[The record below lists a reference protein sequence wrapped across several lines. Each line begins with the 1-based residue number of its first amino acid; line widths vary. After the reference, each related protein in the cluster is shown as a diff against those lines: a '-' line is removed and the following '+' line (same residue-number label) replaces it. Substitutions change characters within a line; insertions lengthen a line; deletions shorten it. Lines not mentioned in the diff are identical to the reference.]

1 MDNTKNNYQKFRQ
14 HLKSGGLMY
23 SFWRGL
29 KYLKFLAKKQSP
41 DGVSLLA
48 GEKMLRLVYSHC
60 GLNILYNNIPLTSG
74 VGLNIAVN
82 TVGGWTDSSI
92 AEWQVLKRSEDFIK
106 LKITFRELP
115 LAFFW
120 DLKIVNQQHI
130 DWQVYLRAEE
140 YLVIDE
146 LRIVCLLKPDYR
158 SWFTENKL
166 MDFPKFEDAWQDLC
180 FIDQPASSIGAIS
193 GSGILPYFILKGIGG
208 NTRPF
213 IQNTPK
219 RMPSRC
225 IGFRMIQPGEYPRG
239 NYQIFQGR
247 IILTTNVLAL
257 KKVAGK
263 LSDKLVNLKPK
274 VLLVN
279 LPWKKEGRWGVRAGS
294 RWPHIK
300 DETEEGNYL
309 PFPFF
314 LAYAASL
321 LRKYDFKACLID
333 ALADKI
339 NTEELFR
346 QIKAS
351 APDLL
356 VVETSIPSLNHDL
369 ELLNRIGNKNFK
381 ICLCGPVFNLR
392 EPDFLKDNKFIDYVL
407 SGEYEYPL
415 LDLARAISGEIDF
428 QNIHGLIQR
437 ETDTDTVKV
446 NPCGELIDL
455 DSLPWP
461 LREGLPME
469 KYCDTPGAIPLPS
482 AQMIASRGCPFG
494 CGFCLWP
501 QVMYQGS
508 QYRSRRI
515 SDIVDEME
523 YLVKTMG
530 FKSIYFDD
538 DTFNIGKERM
548 LEFCRQLKERGL
560 HKIPW
565 AIMARPDLM
574 DEEVLTRMKEAGL
587 AAVKYGVESSSQEL
601 LDNCGKNM
609 DLKKAEKMILF
620 TRGLGIKTHL
630 TFTFGLPGETRQTIE
645 QTIKY
650 ALKLKPYS
658 VQFSITT
665 PFPGTRYYDELES
678 KGLIANKNWD
688 EYDGNFK
695 SVIRLEHLSKEEL
708 EFSRKRAYKIWAAA
722 KANKNDFK
730 KIWQKFFTY
739 RKQGGI
745 RLGLNKAFQYL
756 KKKKITYLLDKF
768 QGDYLNILGILN
780 GSRAFKGPDML
791 QIDLTDHCNNNC
803 IACWCNSPL
812 LNRERLA
819 RPKYSLPKDLIK
831 GVIVEARDLGLKEI
845 YFSGGGEPFMHPDCL
860 EIIAYAKK
868 KKITCSV
875 NTNFTLVN
883 EDIIDRL
890 IDLGLDNLT
899 VSVWSGTPESYKSM
913 HPNRSAEDFYKI
925 RDKLYFLN
933 SRKYTYPYVK
943 IYNVICSLN
952 YDQIKP
958 ILGFTEQTKS
968 DSVEFTVVDTIPGA
982 TDKLLLS
989 DGQRKAILEQFSQV
1003 NQDGKKII
1011 NREHFLRRIANQD
1024 ARQAEYDSRFI
1035 DTLPC
1040 YIGWL
1045 FARIMPNGDVNS
1057 CLKSH
1062 RFPVGNIHQESFKD
1076 IWNSRKQ
1083 MYFRNKTKSAN
1094 KEDPFF
1100 KLIGNDPDSRIGCYK
1115 SCDNIARN
1123 IAMDKKIK
1131 SLTVYD
1137 KVVLKLLGRIKAFNR
1152 I

>member
-1 MDNTKNNYQKFRQ
+1 MDSAKRNYQKFRQ
-14 HLKSGGLMY
+14 HFKTGGLLY
-23 SFWRGL
+23 SFGRGL
-29 KYLKFLAKKQSP
+29 QYLRFLVKKQCLSEVLP
-41 DGVSLLA
+41 LNK
-48 GEKMLRLVYSHC
+48 EKMIKLVNARC
-60 GLNILYNNIPLTSG
+60 GLSILYNNVPVTNG
-74 VGLNIAVN
+74 VGLNIAIN

-92 AEWQVLKRSEDFIK
+92 AEWQVLSRGEDFIK
-106 LKITFRELP
+106 LKIIFRELP
-115 LAFFW
+115 VSLFW
-120 DLKIVNQQHI
+120 DLKIVNQRQI

-146 LRIVCLLKPDYR
+146 LRIVCLLKPDYK
-158 SWFTENKL
+158 SWFTKNKCL
-166 MDFPKFEDAWQDLC
+166 DFPEFADSWQDLC
-180 FIDQPASSIGAIS
+180 FIDQPDSSTGARS
-193 GSGILPYFILKGIGG
+193 GSGILPYFIVEGVAGDF
-208 NTRPF
+208 RPF

-219 RMPSRC
+219 KMQSRC
-225 IGFRMIQPGEYPRG
+225 IGFRILEPGEYPRG

-247 IILTTNVLAL
+247 IIL
-257 KKVAGK
+257 AGNEAELEK
-263 LSDKLVNLKPK
+263 GIGELPDKLASLKPK

-279 LPWKKEGRWGVRAGS
+279 LPWEKEGRWGVRAGS

-321 LRKYDFKACLID
+321 LRRYDFTAYLID

-346 QIKAS
+346 QIVAI

-369 ELLNRIGNKNFK
+369 ELLSRIANKNFK
-381 ICLCGPVFNLR
+381 VCLCGPVFNLK

-407 SGEYEYPL
+407 IGEYEYPL
-415 LDLARAISGEIDF
+415 LDLARAIAGEIEF
-428 QNIHGLIQR
+428 PKVKGLIYR
-437 ETDTDTVKV
+437 EADTVKV

-482 AQMIASRGCPFG
+482 AQMTASRGCPFS
-494 CGFCLWP
+494 CSFCLWP
-501 QVMYQGS
+501 QVIYRGN
-508 QYRSRRI
+508 QYRARQI
-515 SDIVDEME
+515 SGIVDEME
-523 YLVKTMG
+523 YLVKKMG

-538 DTFNIGKERM
+538 DTFNIGRERM

-560 HKIPW
+560 DKIPW

-574 DEEVLTRMKEAGL
+574 DEEVLIRMKEAGL
-587 AAVKYGVESSSQEL
+587 AAVKYGVESSSQDL
-601 LDNCGKNM
+601 LENCGKNM
-609 DLKKAEKMILF
+609 DLKKAEKMILL
-620 TRGLGIKTHL
+620 TRDLGIRVHL
-630 TFTFGLPGETRQTIE
+630 TFTFGLPQETRQTID

-695 SVIRLEHLSKEEL
+695 SVIRLEHLSQEEL
-708 EFSRKRAYKIWAAA
+708 ELSRKRAYKIWALSNS
-722 KANKNDFK
+722 NKNDFK
-730 KIWQKFFTY
+730 KLWQKFFTY
-739 RKQGGI
+739 RKQGG
-745 RLGLNKAFQYL
+745 LSLSLNKAFQYL
-756 KKKKITYLLDKF
+756 KKKKMSYLLDKF
-768 QGDYLNILGILN
+768 KGDYLNILGILD
-780 GSRAFKGPDML
+780 GRRAFKGPDML
-791 QIDLTDHCNNNC
+791 QIDLTDYCNNNC

-812 LNRERLA
+812 LSRERLS
-819 RPKYSLPKDLIK
+819 RPRYTLPKDLIK
-831 GVIVEARDLGLKEI
+831 QVIAEACDLGLKEI

-860 EIIAYAKK
+860 EIIEYAKK

-875 NTNFTLVN
+875 NTNFTLVD
-883 EDIIDRL
+883 ESIIDRL
-890 IDLGLDNLT
+890 MGFGLDNLT
-899 VSVWSGTPESYKSM
+899 VSVWSGTPEVYKSM
-913 HPNRSAEDFYKI
+913 HPNRSAKDFYKI
-925 RDKLYFLN
+925 RERLGLLN
-933 SRKYTYPYVK
+933 SRKNIYPYVK

-958 ILGFTEQTKS
+958 ILDFTEQTKS
-968 DSVEFTVVDTIPGA
+968 DFVEFTVVDTIPGA

-989 DGQRKAILEQFSQV
+989 DGQRKAILEQFSRVQ
-1003 NQDGKKII
+1003 QDGGKII
-1011 NREHFLRRIANQD
+1011 NREHFLRRVANQD

-1035 DTLPC
+1035 DALPC

-1062 RFPVGNIHQESFKD
+1062 RFPIGNIHQESFKD

-1083 MYFRNKTKSAN
+1083 MYFRSKTKSAN
-1094 KEDPFF
+1094 KDDPFF
-1100 KLIGNDPDSRIGCYK
+1100 KLIGNDPESKIGCFK
-1115 SCDNIARN
+1115 SCDNIAQN
-1123 IAMDKKIK
+1123 IEMDKKIR
-1131 SLTVYD
+1131 SFNLYD
-1137 KVVLKLLGRIKAFNR
+1137 KLVLKFLSRLKAFNR

>member
-1 MDNTKNNYQKFRQ
+1 MDSAKRNYQKFRQ
-14 HLKSGGLMY
+14 HFKTGGLVY
-23 SFWRGL
+23 SFGRGL
-29 KYLKFLAKKQSP
+29 KYLRFLVKRQCLSGALPLTKERMIK
-41 DGVSLLA
+41 
-48 GEKMLRLVYSHC
+48 LVHSQC
-60 GLNILYNNIPLTSG
+60 GLSILYNNVPLTNG

-92 AEWQVLKRSEDFIK
+92 AEWQVLNRGEDFIK
-106 LKITFRELP
+106 LKIIFRELP
-115 LAFFW
+115 LSLFW
-120 DLKIVNQQHI
+120 NLKIVNQRRI
-130 DWQVYLRAEE
+130 DWQAYLRAEE

-146 LRIVCLLKPDYR
+146 LRVVCLLKPGYK

-166 MDFPKFEDAWQDLC
+166 VDFPKFEDSWQDLC
-180 FIDQPASSIGAIS
+180 FIDQPASLIGAIS
-193 GSGILPYFILKGIGG
+193 GNATLPYFILGGIDGQA
-208 NTRPF
+208 RFF

-219 RMPSRC
+219 GMQSRC
-225 IGFRMIQPGEYPRG
+225 IGFRMVQPGEYPRG
-239 NYQIFQGR
+239 NYQIFQGS
-247 IILTTNVLAL
+247 ITLAANDPEL
-257 KKVAGK
+257 RKTIRQ
-263 LSDKLVNLKPK
+263 LPDKLASPKPK

-279 LPWKKEGRWGVRAGS
+279 LPWEKDGRWGVRAGS

-321 LRKYDFKACLID
+321 LKKHDFTACLID
-333 ALADKI
+333 ALADKVSE
-339 NTEELFR
+339 EELFGR
-346 QIKAS
+346 IS
-351 APDLL
+351 SIAPDLL

-381 ICLCGPVFNLR
+381 ICLCGPVLNLR
-392 EPDFLKDNKFIDYVL
+392 EPDFLKDNEFIDYIL
-407 SGEYEYPL
+407 IGEYEYPL
-415 LDLARAISGEIDF
+415 LDLARAISGKIDF
-428 QNIHGLIQR
+428 QNVKGLIYR
-437 ETDTDTVKV
+437 EAGTDTVKV

-461 LREGLPME
+461 LREDLPME

-482 AQMIASRGCPFG
+482 AQMTASRGCPFG
-494 CGFCLWP
+494 CSFCLWP
-501 QVMYQGS
+501 QVMYHGS

-515 SDIVDEME
+515 SDIADEME
-523 YLVKTMG
+523 YLVKKMG

-538 DTFNIGKERM
+538 DTFNIGKGRM

-574 DEEVLTRMKEAGL
+574 DEDMLTRMKEAGL

-601 LDNCGKNM
+601 LDSCGKNM

-620 TRGLGIKTHL
+620 TRDLGIKTHL
-630 TFTFGLPGETRQTIE
+630 TFTFGLPRETRQTID

-695 SVIRLEHLSKEEL
+695 SVIRLEHLSKEDL
-708 EFSRKRAYKIWAAA
+708 EFSRKKAYKIWAASN
-722 KANKNDFK
+722 ANKNDFK
-730 KIWQKFFTY
+730 KLWQKFFTY
-739 RKQGGI
+739 HKQGGI
-745 RLGLNKAFQYL
+745 RLSLNKAFQYL
-756 KKKKITYLLDKF
+756 KKKKITYLLDKLKS
-768 QGDYLNILGILN
+768 DYLNILGILN

-819 RPKYSLPKDLIK
+819 KPKYTLPKDLIK
-831 GVIVEARDLGLKEI
+831 RVIAEARDLGLKEI

-860 EIIAYAKK
+860 EIIEYAKK
-868 KKITCSV
+868 KKIACSV
-875 NTNFTLVN
+875 NTNFTLVD
-883 EDIIDRL
+883 ESIINRL

-899 VSVWSGTPESYKSM
+899 VSVWSGSPEVYKSM
-913 HPNRSAEDFYKI
+913 HPNRGAEDFYKI
-925 RDKLYFLN
+925 RDRLYFLN
-933 SRKYTYPYVK
+933 SRKYIYPYVK

-958 ILGFTEQTKS
+958 ILDFTEQTKS
-968 DSVEFTVVDTIPGA
+968 DFVEFTVVDTIPGA

-1003 NQDGKKII
+1003 KQDGKKII
-1011 NREHFLRRIANQD
+1011 NREHFLRRVANRD

-1045 FARIMPNGDVNS
+1045 FARIMPNGEVNS

-1062 RFPVGNIHQESFKD
+1062 RFPIGNIHQEPFKD

-1094 KEDPFF
+1094 KDDPFF

-1137 KVVLKLLGRIKAFNR
+1137 KVVLKFLGRLKAFNR